1 MVGSPEDLA
10 AFWVKAAAS
19 VVRLNLALGP
29 DEDNFRRLAID
40 DMVDGI
46 PLTDPWDG
54 LHGRLLA
61 GEDPAGALSKAFAD
75 QAIAY
80 SEAAA
85 RATIDVVEQAVRH
98 LQAVG
103 GDRAVAAFLD
113 SLQRQA
119 GEPAA

>member
-1 MVGSPEDLA
+1 MASPEELS

-29 DEDNFRRLAID
+29 DEDSFRRLAID

-46 PLTDPWDG
+46 PLSDPWNG

-61 GEDPAGALSKAFAD
+61 GDDPVGALSQAFAD

-98 LQAVG
+98 LRAAG
-103 GDRAVAAFLD
+103 GDEAVAAFLD
-113 SLQRQA
+113 DLHCSE

>member
-1 MVGSPEDLA
+1 MATPEDLA
-10 AFWVKAAAS
+10 VFWVKAAAS

-29 DEDNFRRLAID
+29 DEDSFRCLAID

-46 PLTDPWDG
+46 PLADPWNG

-61 GEDPAGALSKAFAD
+61 GEDPVGALSQAFAD

-98 LQAVG
+98 LRAVG
-103 GDRAVAAFLD
+103 GDQAVAAFLD